1 MDWNP
6 ENYTKGNYFQI
17 ETSEDFRKSFAVEP
31 FGTILDVGCGDG
43 QYSHILAN
51 NIKNGHILGID
62 SSAEM
67 IRHATQHWT
76 SKNLSFETHN
86 IEEYQSPSQFDFIL
100 SFWCLH
106 WTNINL
112 SFPNMFNALVN
123 GGRIYAIMS
132 SFSNNSIYQTC
143 YELAKQH
150 RYDILTERY
159 INSKPEYQNF
169 FYRVL
174 NVLLQLPFKQVKL
187 NLKTTHVYFPDISYF
202 KNLLLTMPFIKTF
215 PPEEVDYII
224 EDLLEVFQERCHRKY
239 GGKLYYETRPI
250 YLEAIK

>member
-6 ENYTKGNYFQI
+6 ENYTKGNYFQN
-17 ETSEDFRKSFAVEP
+17 ETSEAFRKNFPVQP
-31 FGTILDVGCGDG
+31 FGRILDVGCGDG
-43 QYSHILAN
+43 QYTRFLADHV
-51 NIKNGHILGID
+51 KNGHVIGID

-67 IRHATQHWT
+67 IKHANQYWANK
-76 SKNLSFETHN
+76 SLSFELHN
-86 IEEYQSPSQFDFIL
+86 IEEYQPTDSFDFIL

-106 WTNINL
+106 WTDISL
-112 SFPNMFNALVN
+112 SFPNMFHSLAE
-123 GGRIYAIMS
+123 GGRIYALFS
-132 SFSNNSIYQTC
+132 SFSSNSIYQTC
-143 YELAKQH
+143 YELARQQ
-150 RYDILTERY
+150 RYDFLTERY
-159 INSKPEYQNF
+159 INSSNEYQYY

-174 NVLLQLPFKQVKL
+174 NTLLQLPFKQLKL

-215 PPEEVDYII
+215 PPDDVNDII
-224 EDLLEVFQERCHRKY
+224 EDLLEVFQEHCHRKY